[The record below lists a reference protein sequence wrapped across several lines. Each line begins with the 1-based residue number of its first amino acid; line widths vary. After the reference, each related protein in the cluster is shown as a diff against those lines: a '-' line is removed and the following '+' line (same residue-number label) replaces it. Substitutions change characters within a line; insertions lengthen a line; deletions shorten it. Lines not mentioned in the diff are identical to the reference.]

1 MSSSSILCAVLVAVL
16 LAAVVPVAA
25 QNAPGALEECEEL
38 YWEGRFE
45 EAVGRLRL
53 LAETLAGDEKIR
65 AYEILGRSCVRMG
78 DRDGAAEAF
87 KSILGMHPEWKPDRQ
102 MIAEPE
108 WDMFVEAA
116 EQFRNENLGSL
127 NLRTTPS
134 RAQIFLDN
142 ESQAGLT
149 PFTLERLPAGEHQ
162 IRLEKDG
169 YLPMETVVT
178 VIASEITVLEVEL
191 TADGEAAPPAPFWKK
206 RWARITGGVLGAG
219 LIYVLMSGGGDDVPE
234 ETGNPPEEL
243 PDFPGPPN

>member
-1 MSSSSILCAVLVAVL
+1 MSLR
-16 LAAVVPVAA
+16 
-25 QNAPGALEECEEL
+25 
-38 YWEGRFE
+38 GRFTSRQGE
-45 EAVGRLRL
+45 FEIIPGSAPYRVELLQQRLCDIPF
-53 LAETLAGDEKIR
+53 T
-65 AYEILGRSCVRMG
+65 
-78 DRDGAAEAF
+78 
-87 KSILGMHPEWKPDRQ
+87 
-102 MIAEPE
+102 
-108 WDMFVEAA
+108 
-116 EQFRNENLGSL
+116 
-127 NLRTTPS
+127 
-134 RAQIFLDN
+134 QIFLDN